1 MINIANLYED
11 LLKDIESI
19 GNTWY
24 MKDRIDKIHAIRYL
38 IYKFKDNLN
47 SNQKKHL
54 FANLYQELENL
65 NMKIDK
71 RKKHK
76 IDGK

>member
-1 MINIANLYED
+1 MVSIVNLYED

-19 GNTWY
+19 RNTWFL
-24 MKDRIDKIHAIRYL
+24 KDRMDKIHAIRYL

-65 NMKIDK
+65 NTKINKKK
-71 RKKHK
+71 RIK
-76 IDGK
+76 